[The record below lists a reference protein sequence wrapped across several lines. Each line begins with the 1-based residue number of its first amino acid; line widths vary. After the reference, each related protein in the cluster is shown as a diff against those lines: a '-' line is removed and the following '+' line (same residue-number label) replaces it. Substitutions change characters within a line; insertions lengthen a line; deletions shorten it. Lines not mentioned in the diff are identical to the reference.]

1 MSGFDEG
8 PRWPERDLDHEPPQE
23 PIEPWRNRWQEPQE
37 PQAPEPFEPEPE
49 PELEPEPEPGP
60 PPEPEPEY
68 QPEPEPEPEPTYQP
82 ESRYVPEPEPEPE
95 YVPEPEEPA
104 EPEPPAEEAPEPDAE
119 SELAPPSTEAA
130 PPTTSP
136 GAPMDDD
143 WDPNRDGDRRRPTT
157 AEQAVPWLIG
167 LLLALSGIVVV
178 LLALIFIGP
187 DGVAALPSPSASAS
201 AQPSVLESASGPLAS
216 SSVAPSIAP
225 TPTPPPAFGALE
237 MTFLGRAT
245 ASSPIRLM
253 RRDFSTTIDPVVIL
267 EDAAGVGDYVWAP
280 DGRAGAAIVSGR
292 AVAIEAG
299 KDVRTLADPVDA
311 LIFADDS
318 TTLYGLRIVRDGVND
333 RGEALK
339 IDFATGAT
347 EIMNTFS
354 YPHPEI
360 FPDPALKEAQFAD
373 NGGIVRMYVTVDG
386 YVVAWILGAPTAYR
400 IDPADGAFT
409 QIPKEQRPVLWSPD
423 QRLRVD
429 VTEASGTT
437 TLTLVDKDGIA
448 QASVKVTGLVS
459 HVRWAAS
466 NNEIVFTLG
475 RLVGGGVRQDLY
487 VWDLVDGNAPAPLTS
502 NGASFGAEWLGV
514 LQTWVP

>member
-8 PRWPERDLDHEPPQE
+8 PRWPERDLDRESPQE
-23 PIEPWRNRWQEPQE
+23 PSEPWRNRWQEPQQPQE
-37 PQAPEPFEPEPE
+37 PEEPPAPEPE
-49 PELEPEPEPGP
+49 P
-60 PPEPEPEY
+60 
-68 QPEPEPEPEPTYQP
+68 QPEPEPEPEPEPPQAQYH
-82 ESRYVPEPEPEPE
+82 PEPEPEPE
-95 YVPEPEEPA
+95 YQPPP
-104 EPEPPAEEAPEPDAE
+104 EPEPPEPEPE
-119 SELAPPSTEAA
+119 VPPPATEAA
-130 PPTTSP
+130 PATTSL

-143 WDPNRDGDRRRPTT
+143 WDPRRDGDRRRPTT

-201 AQPSVLESASGPLAS
+201 ALASAAASDTAAPSASS
-216 SSVAPSIAP
+216 TPSATAVP
-225 TPTPPPAFGALE
+225 TATPPPAFGALE
-237 MTFLGRAT
+237 MTYLGRAT
-245 ASSPIRLM
+245 ASSPIRVL
-253 RRDFSTTIDPVVIL
+253 RRDFSTAGNPVVL
-267 EDAAGVGDYVWAP
+267 LQDAAGVGRYVWAP
-280 DGRAGAAIVSGR
+280 DGRVGAGIISGR

-299 KDVRTLADPVDA
+299 KDPRTLSDPVDA
-311 LIFADDS
+311 LVFADDS
-318 TTLYGLRIVRDGVND
+318 TVLYGLRITRDGAND
-333 RGEALK
+333 RAEALK
-339 IDFATGAT
+339 IDFETGAT
-347 EIMNTFS
+347 EIMATFS
-354 YPHPEI
+354 YPHPDI

-373 NGGIVRMYVTVDG
+373 NGGIVRLYVTVDG
-386 YVVAWILGAPTAYR
+386 YVVAWILGAPTVYR

-409 QIPKEQRPVLWSPD
+409 QIPKEQQPVLWSPD
-423 QRLRVD
+423 QRLRVR

-437 TLTLVDKDGIA
+437 TLMLMDHDGIA
-448 QASVKVTGLVS
+448 QGSVKVTGLVS

-487 VWDLVDGNAPAPLTS
+487 VWDLVNGKAPAPLTS